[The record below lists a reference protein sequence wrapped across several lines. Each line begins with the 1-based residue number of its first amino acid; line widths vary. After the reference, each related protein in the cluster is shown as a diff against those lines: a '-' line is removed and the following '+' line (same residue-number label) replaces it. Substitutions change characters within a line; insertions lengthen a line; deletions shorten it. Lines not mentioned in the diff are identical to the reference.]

1 MEARREKQPP
11 PLHCLARHQ
20 ARACQ
25 LSAHATRRCGALP
38 LRVPMVFPPLSWPSG
53 LASPAL
59 RLCGS
64 WPSCAPKASF
74 YPPYIR

>member
-1 MEARREKQPP
+1 
-11 PLHCLARHQ
+11 
-20 ARACQ
+20 
-25 LSAHATRRCGALP
+25 
-38 LRVPMVFPPLSWPSG
+38 MVFPPLSWPSG